1 MINIIYDKKGEKM
14 EAKSTKT
21 KPWEAL
27 PMPKGWRT
35 MGEVGEKVNG
45 ENEILLEEIWS
56 EWMASHPLEGG

>member
-1 MINIIYDKKGEKM
+1 M